1 MEAPAS
7 AIDEGRRGG
16 RSERSDSGRKG
27 KGKGAEREK
36 ERVAV
41 LFVRAEREEQCQCS
55 CRSLLTSL
63 HCCWPYS
70 DGKQTPPP
78 GQSARRASKEPR
90 GTFGLCVSHV
100 GRTDACFRIRNI
112 SFLGNPD
119 RIWTGAASLR

>member
-16 RSERSDSGRKG
+16 RSERSDSRRVKGRQPR
-27 KGKGAEREK
+27 ERK
-36 ERVAV
+36 RGW
-41 LFVRAEREEQCQCS
+41 QCCS
-55 CRSLLTSL
+55 CEQRERSSANVRVGPCLRL

-70 DGKQTPPP
+70 DAKQTPPP
-78 GQSARRASKEPR
+78 GHSARRASKEPR
-90 GTFGLCVSHV
+90 GTFGSCVSHV